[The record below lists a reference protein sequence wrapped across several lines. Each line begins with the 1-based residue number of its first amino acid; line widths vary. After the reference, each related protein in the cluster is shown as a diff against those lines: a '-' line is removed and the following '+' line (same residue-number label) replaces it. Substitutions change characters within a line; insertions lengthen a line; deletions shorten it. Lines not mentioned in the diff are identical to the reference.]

1 MSTAST
7 VFEIPLPSGKVISF
21 RLPTYRDRQAAVKRF
36 RQQQNEV
43 GWSIEEF
50 LAFGMLEFVDGVPL
64 QAGLDPID
72 QVSDWSLKDVNIY
85 LEVFMPLVFP
95 DDVAKQRAQD
105 MVKALLEGKSVVKQ
119 AASPTISAPTTVIT
133 A

>member
-119 AASPTISAPTTVIT
+119 AASPITSAPTTVIT

>member
-50 LAFGMLEFVDGVPL
+50 LAFGMLEFIDGVPM

-119 AASPTISAPTTVIT
+119 AASPITSVPTTVIT

>member
-72 QVSDWSLKDVNIY
+72 QVSEWSLKDVNIY

-119 AASPTISAPTTVIT
+119 VASPITSAPTTAIT

>member
-64 QAGLDPID
+64 QAGLDPIE
-72 QVSDWSLKDVNIY
+72 QVSEWSLKDVNIY

-119 AASPTISAPTTVIT
+119 ATSPITSAPTTVIT

>member
-1 MSTAST
+1 
-7 VFEIPLPSGKVISF
+7 
-21 RLPTYRDRQAAVKRF
+21 
-36 RQQQNEV
+36 
-43 GWSIEEF
+43 
-50 LAFGMLEFVDGVPL
+50 MLEFVDGVPL

-72 QVSDWSLKDVNIY
+72 QVSEWSLKDVNIY

-119 AASPTISAPTTVIT
+119 VASPITSAPTTAIT

>member
-50 LAFGMLEFVDGVPL
+50 LAFGMLEFIDGVPM

-119 AASPTISAPTTVIT
+119 VASPITSAPTTVIT

>member
-7 VFEIPLPSGKVISF
+7 VFEIPLPSGKIISF
-21 RLPTYRDRQAAVKRF
+21 RLPTYRDRQGAVKRF

-43 GWSIEEF
+43 GWSVEEF
-50 LAFGMLEFVDGVPL
+50 LAFGMLEFVDGLPL
-64 QAGLDPID
+64 QAGLDPIE
-72 QVSDWSLKDVNIY
+72 QVSEWSLKDVNIY

-119 AASPTISAPTTVIT
+119 VASPITSAPTTVIT

>member
-7 VFEIPLPSGKVISF
+7 VFEIPLPSGKIISF
-21 RLPTYRDRQAAVKRF
+21 RLPTYRDRQGAVKRF

-72 QVSDWSLKDVNIY
+72 QVSEWSLKDVNIY

-119 AASPTISAPTTVIT
+119 VASPITSAPTTVIT

>member
-43 GWSIEEF
+43 GWSVEEF
-50 LAFGMLEFVDGVPL
+50 LAFGMLEFVDSVPM
-64 QAGLDPID
+64 QAGLDPIE
-72 QVSDWSLKDVNIY
+72 QVSEWSLKDVNIY

-119 AASPTISAPTTVIT
+119 VASPITSAPTTVIT

>member
-50 LAFGMLEFVDGVPL
+50 LAFGMLEFVDGLPL

-72 QVSDWSLKDVNIY
+72 QVSEWSLKDVNIY
-85 LEVFMPLVFP
+85 LEVFMPP
-95 DDVAKQRAQD
+95 
-105 MVKALLEGKSVVKQ
+105 S
-119 AASPTISAPTTVIT
+119 IS
-133 A
+133 

>member
-72 QVSDWSLKDVNIY
+72 QVSEWSLKDVNIY

-119 AASPTISAPTTVIT
+119 VASPITSAPTTVIT

>member
-50 LAFGMLEFVDGVPL
+50 LAFGMLEFVDGLPL

-72 QVSDWSLKDVNIY
+72 QVSEWSLKDVNIY

-119 AASPTISAPTTVIT
+119 VASPITSAPTTAIT

>member
-7 VFEIPLPSGKVISF
+7 VFEIPLPSGKLISF

-50 LAFGMLEFVDGVPL
+50 LAFGMLEFVDGVPM

-72 QVSDWSLKDVNIY
+72 QVSEWSLKDVNIY

-119 AASPTISAPTTVIT
+119 AASPITSAPTTVIT

>member
-119 AASPTISAPTTVIT
+119 VASPITSAPTTAIT

>member
-50 LAFGMLEFVDGVPL
+50 LAFGMLEFVDGLPL

-72 QVSDWSLKDVNIY
+72 QVSEWSLKDVNIY

-119 AASPTISAPTTVIT
+119 AASPITSAPTTVIT

>member
-7 VFEIPLPSGKVISF
+7 VFEIPLPSGKLISF
-21 RLPTYRDRQAAVKRF
+21 RLPTYRDRQSAVKRF

-50 LAFGMLEFVDGVPL
+50 LAFGMLEFVDGVPM

-72 QVSDWSLKDVNIY
+72 QVSEWSLKDVNIY

-119 AASPTISAPTTVIT
+119 AASPITSAPTTVIT

>member
-7 VFEIPLPSGKVISF
+7 VFEIPLPSGKLISF

-50 LAFGMLEFVDGVPL
+50 LAFGMLEFVDGIPL

-72 QVSDWSLKDVNIY
+72 QVSEWSLKDVNIY

-119 AASPTISAPTTVIT
+119 VASPITSVPTTVIT

>member
-72 QVSDWSLKDVNIY
+72 QVSEWSLKDVNIY

-119 AASPTISAPTTVIT
+119 AASPITSAPTTAIT

>member
-50 LAFGMLEFVDGVPL
+50 LAFGMLEFVDGLPL

-72 QVSDWSLKDVNIY
+72 QVSEWSLKDVNIY

-105 MVKALLEGKSVVKQ
+105 MVKALLEGKSVVKPV
-119 AASPTISAPTTVIT
+119 ASPITSAPTTAIT

>member
-50 LAFGMLEFVDGVPL
+50 LAFGMLEFVDGVPM

-119 AASPTISAPTTVIT
+119 AASPITSAPTTVIT

>member
-50 LAFGMLEFVDGVPL
+50 LAFGMLEFVDGLPL

-72 QVSDWSLKDVNIY
+72 QVSEWSLKDVNIY

-119 AASPTISAPTTVIT
+119 AASPITSAPTTAIT

>member
-1 MSTAST
+1 
-7 VFEIPLPSGKVISF
+7 
-21 RLPTYRDRQAAVKRF
+21 
-36 RQQQNEV
+36 
-43 GWSIEEF
+43 
-50 LAFGMLEFVDGVPL
+50 MLEFVDGLPL

-72 QVSDWSLKDVNIY
+72 QVSEWSLKDVNIY

-119 AASPTISAPTTVIT
+119 AASPITSAPTTAIT

>member
-50 LAFGMLEFVDGVPL
+50 LAFGMLEFIDGVPM

-119 AASPTISAPTTVIT
+119 AASPITSAPTTVIT